1 MLQIHRAVCIHQ
13 QAGTER
19 LIVCRQG
26 QLAAGDI
33 GHHERERL
41 FAGQVH
47 FSAVIVPKFD
57 AFRRDGPAHKVLGL
71 ILRGHFHLA
80 ADEHTTA
87 AFGRLAAFDFAV
99 HNFQFSRAVQH
110 HGLARHG
117 EGHGL
122 LVGCIGVAAFVDGL
136 AVQAV
141 DVGAGGD
148 GHGGACADV
157 GGPIR
162 RHTVDSH
169 DLGIGVGI
177 GVGIIPFDGVASY
190 VGRVCL
196 EVEHAAGHGAGSVVH
211 TAREGSAR
219 DRSAGVVCHI
229 ALEGS
234 VRDCSVG
241 VVYHFFLKGAARNR
255 SSVVY
260 HFSLKG
266 AVASDDAVAY
276 HCSIEGA
283 VRDCSAGAVQL
294 SVVHL
299 SVVHC
304 CIEGTV
310 GNCHTRLNLN
320 RARHRRCGRCS
331 WGLALGM
338 GGAEIKRS
346 TLQNQC
352 AATVVLPAVALG
364 AVQTVRQTV
373 LHDEVGAG
381 DRSVQHHVP
390 ARHGEFHGRPVVWF
404 GVAAVARADGL
415 AVQAIDFGAGGD
427 DYGGAFV
434 GVEVP
439 WLFRVLRS
447 ILVPRAF
454 AVHLEH
460 TAIRYGDL
468 VDFGGQPRL
477 AVERAASH
485 FAAVPRQARREGSTR
500 DFSFGVYHC
509 FIEDASGNFHIQ
521 SNHNRT
527 LHRRC
532 GRCSLGLAL
541 GMGGAEIKRSIIQS
555 QCIGAAIVIPAVA
568 TGAVRTVRQTVL
580 HDELWGGGL
589 LQKPPGGTRRAP
601 CSVPGSG

>member
-1 MLQIHRAVCIHQ
+1 MVGIGQPRLAVEHAAGHAASGHAGHLNQARREGAAGDGAADLIEHQAPEHAVLDGAAFVLDSAGHGFEGAGLFRWGRILEVVGPLLQNQGSSVEDIPSVTLAGFVSIVGLAVHMLQIHRAVCIHQ

-33 GHHERERL
+33 GHHERERP

-47 FSAVIVPKFD
+47 FSAVIIPKFD

-117 EGHGL
+117 KGHGL

-141 DVGAGGD
+141 DLGAGGD
-148 GHGGACADV
+148 GHSGACADV
-157 GGPIR
+157 RGPIR
-162 RHTVDSH
+162 RHIVDSH

-241 VVYHFFLKGAARNR
+241 VVCHFFLKGAARNR

-266 AVASDDAVAY
+266 TVASDDAVAY

-283 VRDCSAGAVQL
+283 VRDCSAGAVL

-346 TLQNQC
+346 SRQSQC
-352 AATVVLPAVALG
+352 AVTVLPAVANG
-364 AVQTVRQTV
+364 AARVAAR
-373 LHDEVGAG
+373 HDEFAGAE
-381 DRSVQHHVP
+381 HHVLV
-390 ARHGEFHGRPVVWF
+390 RHGEGHGRLVVWF
-404 GVAAVARADGL
+404 GVVDGVAVPAVDLGIGSDGHDS
-415 AVQAIDFGAGGD
+415 AC
-427 DYGGAFV
+427 V
-434 GVEVP
+434 GVGGP
-439 WLFRVLRS
+439 TRR
-447 ILVPRAF
+447 
-454 AVHLEH
+454 H
-460 TAIRYGDL
+460 T
-468 VDFGGQPRL
+468 VDFLDLGFGG
-477 AVERAASH
+477 
-485 FAAVPRQARREGSTR
+485 G
-500 DFSFGVYHC
+500 
-509 FIEDASGNFHIQ
+509 
-521 SNHNRT
+521 
-527 LHRRC
+527 
-532 GRCSLGLAL
+532 
-541 GMGGAEIKRSIIQS
+541 
-555 QCIGAAIVIPAVA
+555 CIPGDVVA
-568 TGAVRTVRQTVL
+568 TCYVG
-580 HDELWGGGL
+580 
-589 LQKPPGGTRRAP
+589 
-601 CSVPGSG
+601 